1 MGKVASRGGDQ
12 ARSPRALAWSALP
25 GQSRAA
31 MTSAFP
37 RIAPALAP
45 FALLALSA
53 TTACGTLATSP
64 GWVGGGLETIAP
76 LREAEEEATAERE
89 RQVIARQPH
98 EIGARHI
105 LIMHAQSKSKPPN
118 VTRTRDEARKRA
130 EEVLAKV
137 AKGASFEDLVVEYSD
152 EPGATER
159 HGDLG
164 LFDRAQ
170 MVKPFADAA
179 FSLQVGQ
186 VSGIVETPFGFHLIK
201 RTE

>member
-1 MGKVASRGGDQ
+1 MI
-12 ARSPRALAWSALP
+12 SALP
-25 GQSRAA
+25 
-31 MTSAFP
+31 
-37 RIAPALAP
+37 RIASALAP

-53 TTACGTLATSP
+53 TACGTLATSP
-64 GWVGGGLETIAP
+64 AWVGSGLEIVAP

-89 RQVIARQPH
+89 RQIIARQPT
-98 EIGARHI
+98 EIGAKHI

-118 VTRTRDEARKRA
+118 VTRSRDEAKARA
-130 EEVLAKV
+130 EQVLIKA
-137 AKGASFEDLVVEYSD
+137 AKGENFDELVNEFSD
-152 EPGATER
+152 EPGSAER

-164 LFDRAQ
+164 VFDRAQ

-186 VSGIVETPFGFHLIK
+186 VSGIVETPFGFHVIK